1 MGLIESIDNIRGITL
16 TSQEIELFNIIK
28 NAESRREKPNDEIY
42 KFLKGILKVRELT
55 RDPKFVNPDSD
66 TLQKMIKTVELEKLG
81 LKSDKDKEAF
91 KQLLKSSDIIKMRA
105 YMDSRESLEKF
116 FQGKGIDNKFIDAIL
131 NLKKFLNNEQDKILT
146 FLVDDNG
153 QTIDLDGSK
162 ISINQEKTA
171 QKVQA
176 LFDYVTGKLENKKN
190 RFTRLTLDGQG
201 KFGTVAGGIDTK
213 KEAEAVPEDYN
224 LEPLKQGYE
233 FARNNGMK
241 EVYINA
247 LVFFKD
253 FQDRLVGGTKEQY
266 ETALINYGKAI
277 ASIAKEYE
285 KQEISTVIDIFNEFI
300 DYSEP
305 FNQRTNGWLSKLSID
320 DLCRIAVE
328 LKKEMPNVDF
338 GYNDWNF
345 ENPNKRAAIFEV
357 IRKIQQYEKDNSCK
371 ILDHI
376 GTQCHTSVNDLEGLI
391 DSINELKQFGLPI
404 DITELDISI
413 GLENVDYEDATKEE
427 LEAIKKYEQKR
438 QIDIM
443 RALRSFANEGKNSLT
458 NEGYVRA
465 ITAWSLTDELCP
477 DFCNG
482 EQASIIGMSYDEN
495 DEKKG
500 FTFFGKDIDKLIE
513 MTEAEMQIVRNHQ
526 ERIKKRNEE
535 KIIENPVQD
544 FCYHTHTERCGHA
557 EKDTG
562 DKEYIKSAIKGGLQK
577 IAFTDHVP
585 LPDGYNKKA
594 NSRMD
599 IAEVDSYLSAV
610 EHFKKQYKGKIEIES
625 GFEFEYSDRYLSH
638 LQELRGKAD
647 KMILGQHFVID
658 NEGNE
663 IGIER
668 ERERGKKGKPIS
680 DDTLIL
686 YGESIVKAINTNYK
700 EKPLPDVI
708 AHPDLFMKCRD
719 NFGELEKRIT
729 RSICEAAINKGI
741 PLEINFGEIAKYAD
755 TEMSSSDIKGRI
767 GYPSPAFWE
776 FVAQE
781 YGEQIKVIFGKD
793 AHTPTQLS
801 IEKDYEIAIELL
813 GTQTLE
819 KLHFVKSDLKTKDEG
834 ILDRLKMQDG
844 PSGAASGEHS
854 ISTQSLGKE
863 TLPEQRDT
871 FSKDGT
877 EKDMEMQI
885 RSNNREQ
892 GITK

>member
-1 MGLIESIDNIRGITL
+1 MGLMESIDKNIRGITL
-16 TSQEIELFNIIK
+16 TSQEIDLFNIIQNSK
-28 NAESRREKPNDEIY
+28 PQDQAEEIY
-42 KFLKGILKVRELT
+42 KYLKGILKVRELT
-55 RDPKFVNPDSD
+55 RNQNRVNPDSN
-66 TLQKMIKTVELEKLG
+66 TLQKMKKTVELEKLG
-81 LKSDKDKEAF
+81 LKSEKDKATF
-91 KQLLKSSDIIKMRA
+91 KQLLKSSDLNKMRA
-105 YMDSRESLEKF
+105 YMDSRERLEKF
-116 FQGKGIDNKFIDAIL
+116 FQGQGVDDKFIDAVL

-153 QTIDLDGSK
+153 QTIDVDGTD
-162 ISINQEKTA
+162 ISINKEKTA
-171 QKVQA
+171 QKVRA
-176 LFDYVTGKLENKKN
+176 LYEYITSSLENGEK

-201 KFGTVAGGIDTK
+201 KFGTVAGGIDTN
-213 KEAEAVPEDYN
+213 KEAGAMPENYN

-233 FARNNGMK
+233 FARSKGMN
-241 EVYINA
+241 ELYINA

-285 KQEISTVIDIFNEFI
+285 RQGISTVIDIFNEFI

-305 FNQRTNGWLSKLSID
+305 FNERTNGWMSKLSID
-320 DLCRIAVE
+320 DLCKIAVE

-345 ENPNKRAAIFEV
+345 ENPDKRAEIFEV
-357 IRKIQQYEKDNSCK
+357 IRKIQQYEKDNGCK
-371 ILDHI
+371 ILNHI
-376 GTQCHTSVNDLEGLI
+376 GTQCHISVNDFEGLI

-413 GLENVDYEDATKEE
+413 GLENVDYEEATTEE
-427 LEAIKKYEQKR
+427 LIAIKKYEQKR

-443 RALRSFANEGKNSLT
+443 RALSSFANED
-458 NEGYVRA
+458 YIRA

-482 EQASIIGMSYDEN
+482 EQASIIGMSYDK
-495 DEKKG
+495 EKG
-500 FTFFGKDIDKLIE
+500 CFTFFGKDIDKEIE
-513 MTEAEMQIVRNHQ
+513 MTEEMQLIRNHQ
-526 ERIKKRNEE
+526 EKTKKRNEE

-557 EKDTG
+557 DKDTG

-610 EHFKKQYKGKIEIES
+610 EYFKEQYKGKIEIES

-668 ERERGKKGKPIS
+668 GKQGEPIR

-719 NFGELEKRIT
+719 NFGDLEKRIT
-729 RSICEAAINKGI
+729 RAICEAAINKGI

-755 TEMSSSDIKGRI
+755 TKKSSSDIKSNI
-767 GYPSPAFWE
+767 TYPSPAFWE

-801 IEKDYEIAIELL
+801 IEKDYEIAIEVL

-819 KLHFVKSDLKTKDEG
+819 KLKFVKSDLQTEDKG
-834 ILDRLKMQDG
+834 ILDKLKREDG
-844 PSGAASGEHS
+844 PSGAASGVHS

-863 TLPEQRDT
+863 TLPEQIDT

-877 EKDMEMQI
+877 EKDMEVQMRI
-885 RSNNREQ
+885 NTREQ
-892 GITK
+892 QSYKE

>member
-1 MGLIESIDNIRGITL
+1 MGLMESIDKSIRGITL
-16 TSQEIELFNIIK
+16 TSQEIDLFNIIQNSK
-28 NAESRREKPNDEIY
+28 SQDQAEEIY
-42 KFLKGILKVRELT
+42 KYLKGILKVRELT
-55 RDPKFVNPDSD
+55 RNPDLVNPDSD

-81 LKSDKDKEAF
+81 LKSEKDKATF
-91 KQLLKSSDIIKMRA
+91 KQLLKSSDLNKMRA
-105 YMDSRESLEKF
+105 YMDSRDRLEKF
-116 FQGKGIDNKFIDAIL
+116 FQGKGVDNIYIDAVL

-146 FLVDDNG
+146 FLVNNDG
-153 QTIDLDGSK
+153 QTIDIDGTDIS
-162 ISINQEKTA
+162 SINIKKTA

-176 LFDYVTGKLENKKN
+176 LYEHITGKLENGEK

-213 KEAEAVPEDYN
+213 KEAEAMPEDYN

-233 FARNNGMK
+233 FARKNEMK

-266 ETALINYGKAI
+266 ETALINYGKVI

-285 KQEISTVIDIFNEFI
+285 KRGISTVIDIFNEFV

-305 FNQRTNGWLSKLSID
+305 FNQKTNGWMSKLSIE
-320 DLCRIAVE
+320 DLCKIAVE

-345 ENPNKRAAIFEV
+345 ENPDKRAAIFEV
-357 IRKIQQYEKDNSCK
+357 IRKIQQYEKNNGCK
-371 ILDHI
+371 ILNHI

-391 DSINELKQFGLPI
+391 ESINELKQFGLPI

-413 GLENVDYEDATKEE
+413 GLENVDYEKATEDE
-427 LEAIKKYEQKR
+427 LKAIKKYEQKL

-443 RALRSFANEGKNSLT
+443 RALSNFANEGKSSLE

-465 ITAWSLTDELCP
+465 ITAWSSTDELCP

-482 EQASIIGMSYDEN
+482 EQASIIGMSYDE
-495 DEKKG
+495 KKG
-500 FTFFGKDIDKLIE
+500 FAFFGKDIDKVIE
-513 MTEAEMQIVRNHQ
+513 MSEYEMQLIRNHQ
-526 ERIKKRNEE
+526 EETKKRNEE

-557 EKDTG
+557 DKDTG
-562 DKEYIKSAIKGGLQK
+562 DKEYIESAIKGGLKK

-594 NSRMD
+594 NTRMD
-599 IAEVDSYLSAV
+599 IGEVDSYLSAI
-610 EHFKKQYKGKIEIES
+610 EHFKKKYKDKIEIES
-625 GFEFEYSDRYLSH
+625 GFEFEYSDRDLKH
-638 LQELRGKAD
+638 LQELRSKAD

-658 NEGNE
+658 KEGKE
-663 IGIER
+663 IEIK
-668 ERERGKKGKPIS
+668 RGKQQEAIS

-686 YGESIVKAINTNYK
+686 YGESIVKAINTNYNG
-700 EKPLPDVI
+700 KPLPDVI
-708 AHPDLFMKCRD
+708 AHPDLFMKCRNNLGD
-719 NFGELEKRIT
+719 LEKRIT
-729 RSICEAAINKGI
+729 CAICDAAITQGI

-755 TEMSSSDIKGRI
+755 VKKSSSDIKSNI
-767 GYPSPAFWE
+767 SYPSPAFWE

-781 YGEQIKVIFGKD
+781 YGEKIKVIFGKD
-793 AHTPTQLS
+793 AHTPSQLS
-801 IEKDYEIAIELL
+801 IDKDYEIAIEVL

-819 KLHFVKSDLKTKDEG
+819 KLKFVKSDLKTVDEG
-834 ILDRLKMQDG
+834 ILDRSKREDG
-844 PSGAASGEHS
+844 PSGAASGVHS

-863 TLPEQRDT
+863 TLPEQTDT
-871 FSKDGT
+871 FSKDDT
-877 EKDMEMQI
+877 EKDMEAQMRINTRQQQA
-885 RSNNREQ
+885 EY
-892 GITK
+892 GVK

>member
-1 MGLIESIDNIRGITL
+1 MGLMESIDKSIRGITL
-16 TSQEIELFNIIK
+16 TSQEIDLFNIIK
-28 NAESRREKPNDEIY
+28 NSKPQDQVEEEIY
-42 KFLKGILKVRELT
+42 KYLKGILKVRELT
-55 RDPKFVNPDSD
+55 RSPKRVNPDSN
-66 TLQKMIKTVELEKLG
+66 TLEKMIKTVELEKLG
-81 LKSDKDKEAF
+81 LKSDEDRDTF
-91 KQLLKSSDIIKMRA
+91 KQLLKSSDITKMRA

-116 FQGKGIDNKFIDAIL
+116 FQGKGVDDKFINALL
-131 NLKKFLNNEQDKILT
+131 NLKKFLNKEQDKILT
-146 FLVDDNG
+146 FLVNNDG
-153 QTIDLDGSK
+153 QTIDIDGTDI
-162 ISINQEKTA
+162 ISINKTA

-176 LFDYVTGKLENKKN
+176 LYKHITGELEGGEK

-213 KEAEAVPEDYN
+213 KEAEVMPEDYN

-233 FARNNGMK
+233 FARKNKMK

-285 KQEISTVIDIFNEFI
+285 KQEISTVIDIFNEFV

-305 FNQRTNGWLSKLSID
+305 FNQRTNGWMSKLSID
-320 DLCRIAVE
+320 DLCKIAVE

-345 ENPNKRAAIFEV
+345 ENSDKRKAIFEV
-357 IRKIQQYEKDNSCK
+357 IRKIQQYEKDNNCT

-413 GLENVDYEDATKEE
+413 GLENVDYENATEKE
-427 LEAIKKYEQKR
+427 LEAIKKYEQKL

-443 RALRSFANEGKNSLT
+443 RVLSNFANEGKSSSKK

-477 DFCNG
+477 DFCDG
-482 EQASIIGMSYDEN
+482 EQASIIGMSYDKIN
-495 DEKKG
+495 G
-500 FTFFGKDIDKLIE
+500 FTFFGKDIDKIIE
-513 MTEAEMQIVRNHQ
+513 MSEDEMQLIRNHQ
-526 ERIKKRNEE
+526 EETKKRNE
-535 KIIENPVQD
+535 KKTIENPVQD

-557 EKDTG
+557 KKDTG
-562 DKEYIKSAIKGGLQK
+562 DKEYIESAIKGGLKK

-599 IAEVDSYLSAV
+599 IAEVDSYLSSV
-610 EHFKKQYKGKIEIES
+610 EHFKEKYKGKIEIES
-625 GFEFEYSDRYLSH
+625 GFEFEYSDRDLSH
-638 LQELRGKAD
+638 LLELRGKVD

-658 NEGNE
+658 NEGKE
-663 IGIER
+663 IEIER
-668 ERERGKKGKPIS
+668 DKQKKPIS
-680 DDTLIL
+680 NDTLIL
-686 YGESIVKAINTNYK
+686 YGKSIEKAINTDYNG
-700 EKPLPDVI
+700 KPLPDVI

-719 NFGELEKRIT
+719 EFGDLEKRIT
-729 RSICEAAINKGI
+729 RAICEAAINKGI
-741 PLEINFGEIAKYAD
+741 PLEINFGEIAKYVD
-755 TEMSSSDIKGRI
+755 TEKSSSDIKSKI
-767 GYPSPAFWE
+767 YYPSPAFWE

-781 YGEQIKVIFGKD
+781 YGEEIKVIFGKD
-793 AHTPTQLS
+793 AHTPSQLS
-801 IEKDYEIAIELL
+801 DEKDYEIAIEVL
-813 GTQTLE
+813 GIQTLE
-819 KLHFVKSDLKTKDEG
+819 KLKFVKSDLKTVDEG
-834 ILDRLKMQDG
+834 ILDRSKREDG
-844 PSGAASGEHS
+844 PSGAASGVHS

-863 TLPEQRDT
+863 TLPEQTDT
-871 FSKDGT
+871 FSKDDT
-877 EKDMEMQI
+877 EKDMEAQMRINTRQQQA
-885 RSNNREQ
+885 EY
-892 GITK
+892 GVK